1 MFLYEYC
8 EEKHWHVADNT
19 FLFSVNGHPSL
30 GIFFL
35 LLLFIG
41 GSSVI
46 LLYYLSV
53 GLCIFHSLHLN
64 NLELLFLKCQFRS
77 VGFSGTIYNNCVTVV
92 DSSLK
97 EDSLEN

>member
-19 FLFSVNGHPSL
+19 FLFSVNGHRVPSL

-41 GSSVI
+41 GSSVF

-53 GLCIFHSLHLN
+53 GLCIFHRLHLN
-64 NLELLFLKCQFRS
+64 NVELLLLTCRFRP
-77 VGFSGTIYNNCVTVV
+77 VEVEFSRTA
-92 DSSLK
+92 
-97 EDSLEN
+97 